1 MNSIFLN
8 YDSDLT
14 NLLEWYK
21 QLMGESLGKK
31 SKGILPLI
39 SNMPKDNHSVMQYY
53 LDGPK
58 KIFFTFFSSKNDSSM
73 KIKNIRLEK
82 DLNYLKNKS
91 LSQIVKSQKIATEK
105 VFKYKKIPFRS
116 FEIFKKNE
124 KTLGELFIFF
134 ILETILLGK
143 ALNVNPYD
151 QPSVELI
158 KTQTKKLLIK

>member
-58 KIFFTFFSSKNDSSM
+58 KNFFTFFSSKNDSSM
-73 KIKNIRLEK
+73 KIKNIRLENFK
-82 DLNYLKNKS
+82 
-91 LSQIVKSQKIATEK
+91 LS
-105 VFKYKKIPFRS
+105 
-116 FEIFKKNE
+116 
-124 KTLGELFIFF
+124 
-134 ILETILLGK
+134 
-143 ALNVNPYD
+143 
-151 QPSVELI
+151 
-158 KTQTKKLLIK
+158 

>member
-58 KIFFTFFSSKNDSSM
+58 KIFSLFFH
-73 KIKNIRLEK
+73 
-82 DLNYLKNKS
+82 LKM
-91 LSQIVKSQKIATEK
+91 
-105 VFKYKKIPFRS
+105 
-116 FEIFKKNE
+116 
-124 KTLGELFIFF
+124 
-134 ILETILLGK
+134 ILR
-143 ALNVNPYD
+143 
-151 QPSVELI
+151 
-158 KTQTKKLLIK
+158 